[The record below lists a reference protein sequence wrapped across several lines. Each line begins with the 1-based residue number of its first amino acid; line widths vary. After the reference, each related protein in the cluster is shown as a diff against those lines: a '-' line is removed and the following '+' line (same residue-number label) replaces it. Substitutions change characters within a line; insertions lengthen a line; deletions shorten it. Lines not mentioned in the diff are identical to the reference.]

1 MNIEKEFYSRIDI
14 TFGDCKN
21 VAYHLAEKCALT
33 TGDMERYLIK
43 CEFEEQKNITGRNKK
58 PLMMV
63 YSDLAEKY
71 SKSIHSVIYIVKKI

>member
-1 MNIEKEFYSRIDI
+1 MNIEKEFYTRIDT
-14 TFGDCKN
+14 TFGECKE

-43 CEFEEQKNITGRNKK
+43 CEYEEQKNVKGRNKK

-63 YSDLAEKY
+63 YSDLGEKY
-71 SKSIHSVIYIVKKI
+71 SKSIHAIIYIVKKI

>member
-1 MNIEKEFYSRIDI
+1 
-14 TFGDCKN
+14 
-21 VAYHLAEKCALT
+21 
-33 TGDMERYLIK
+33 MERYLIK

-71 SKSIHSVIYIVKKI
+71 SKSIHAVIYIVKKI